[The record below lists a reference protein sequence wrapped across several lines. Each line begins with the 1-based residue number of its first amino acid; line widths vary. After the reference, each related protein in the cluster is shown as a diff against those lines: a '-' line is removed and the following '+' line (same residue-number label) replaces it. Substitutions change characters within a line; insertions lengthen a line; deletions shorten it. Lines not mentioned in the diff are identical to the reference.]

1 MGFAP
6 LHFSRQQH
14 VHPIA
19 ASNTTAEQ
27 QAALTWRTPPTA
39 TYIKRTLLIMVLY
52 LCCQCCC
59 WHCHWSY
66 SISTC
71 PPTRQR
77 LPVDSQSTLPHR
89 GRQCEHIL
97 HSDKNAPQ
105 NIFLV
110 FFFFLSLWPKSLV
123 SWFITSWILY
133 SFMLS
138 HLSAAPLRLPGRK
151 GLIRYRKIKT
161 SIN

>member
-1 MGFAP
+1 MGAETGFAP

-71 PPTRQR
+71 PPTHQR

-89 GRQCEHIL
+89 GRQYEHIL

-110 FFFFLSLWPKSLV
+110 FFCFYHCGLKVLFPDLLHLGSSIALCYHICQLHPWGFLEER
-123 SWFITSWILY
+123 
-133 SFMLS
+133 
-138 HLSAAPLRLPGRK
+138 A
-151 GLIRYRKIKT
+151 
-161 SIN
+161 